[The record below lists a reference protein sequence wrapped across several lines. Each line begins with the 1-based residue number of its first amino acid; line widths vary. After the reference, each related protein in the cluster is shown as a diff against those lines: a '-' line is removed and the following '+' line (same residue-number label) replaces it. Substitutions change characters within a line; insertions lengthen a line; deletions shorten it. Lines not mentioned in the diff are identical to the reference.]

1 MCLITN
7 YEDDEIITLFFKQ
20 MYYLSIKDSKENDKL
35 ARIII
40 TYKNHVTSLEH
51 ENERIIDEKN
61 ELGKTTLKTD
71 DMKCKTC
78 DFLKIKIKNL
88 YETLIKFTKERY
100 NIDTIISNQIGT
112 YNKCDIS
119 HLT

>member
-20 MYYLSIKDSKENDKL
+20 MYYLSIKDSKENGKL

-40 TYKNHVTSLEH
+40 IYKNHVTSLEH
-51 ENERIIDEKN
+51 KNERIIDEKN

-71 DMKCKTC
+71 DMKYKTC
-78 DFLKIKIKNL
+78 DFLKINFFFCMK
-88 YETLIKFTKERY
+88 R
-100 NIDTIISNQIGT
+100 
-112 YNKCDIS
+112 
-119 HLT
+119 